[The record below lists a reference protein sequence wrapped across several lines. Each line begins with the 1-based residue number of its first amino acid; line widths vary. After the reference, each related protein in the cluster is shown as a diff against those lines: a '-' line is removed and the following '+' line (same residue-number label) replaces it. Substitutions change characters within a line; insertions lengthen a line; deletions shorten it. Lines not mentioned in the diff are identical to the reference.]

1 MNLIE
6 RMEEAIRDDGFLL
19 IGITGERG
27 RGKSVL
33 GLNLVYEVL
42 KDWDK
47 VLKHTIFTIEDYQ
60 NLRFRKDLER
70 AKDGRVKIA
79 LWDDFA
85 LHTSS
90 YGFMKGEGVKIADF
104 IEDFEVVREFVAVLV
119 ITCATWEMVPPK
131 IRSAPKVLINMYAKG
146 KGLILERDEDNAA
159 SFLKRIFKLGGKVKS
174 QKIPDEIYQRYRMLK
189 REAIEVKKAVMD
201 LKREDDALRLAQSLR
216 EEDWENDRYLKA
228 LGILDLHGNYTFFGE
243 MVKRKWDEIQ
253 EAKNAIKRS
262 VFRDVFRKLVS
273 QRDFERLAQ
282 AHGIKVMSA
291 RGLYKNLLD
300 HLVIE
305 EERKNGNIR
314 EMLEVLVK

>member
-6 RMEEAIRDDGFLL
+6 KIGEAIRDDGFLL

-33 GLNLVYEVL
+33 GLNLLYEVL

-47 VLKHTIFTIEDYQ
+47 VLKHTIFTIEDFQ
-60 NLRFRKDLER
+60 NLRHRRDLER
-70 AKDGRVKIA
+70 ARDGRVKIA

-104 IEDFEVVREFVAVLV
+104 IEEFEVVREYLAVLV

-131 IRSAPKVLINMYAKG
+131 IRSAPKILINMYSKG
-146 KGLILERDEDNAA
+146 KGLILEKEEDSPA
-159 SFLKRIFKLGGKVKS
+159 SFLKRVFRLGGKVKS
-174 QKIPDEIYQRYRMLK
+174 QKIPDEVYQRYRMLK
-189 REAIEVKKAVMD
+189 REAIEVKKAIMD
-201 LKREDDALRLAQSLR
+201 LKREDDAARIAQSLR
-216 EEDWENDRYLKA
+216 EEDWDNHRYLKA

-243 MVKRKWDEIQ
+243 MVRRKWEEIQ
-253 EAKNAIKRS
+253 AAKHELSRA

-273 QRDFERLAQ
+273 QREFERMAM
-282 AHGIKVMSA
+282 AYNVKRDTA
-291 RGLYKNLLD
+291 RMMYKSLLD
-300 HLVIE
+300 TLVVKE
-305 EERKNGNIR
+305 ESKNGQIKEIIER
-314 EMLEVLVK
+314 VI